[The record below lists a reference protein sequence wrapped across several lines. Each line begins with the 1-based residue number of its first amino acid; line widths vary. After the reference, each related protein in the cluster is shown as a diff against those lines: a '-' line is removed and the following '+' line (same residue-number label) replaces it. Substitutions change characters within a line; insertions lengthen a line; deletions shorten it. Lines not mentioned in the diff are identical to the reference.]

1 MDVPEVPLEIILS
14 FYFYTAEVTFVGCEV
29 WVVGTGV
36 GPMTRHYRYW
46 SASSEGTGALLV
58 ADLKKKMESYLE
70 EEAES
75 ALGIEVEGYAEE
87 KRRMWKSKD
96 LVEKMRASDPTGSDV
111 VPVMEQPRS
120 RHIGALAFGWY
131 HGQAYNGNGGGPMIM
146 KTRWN
151 RARLNAHEKGRSDP
165 RRRQRSWDEDVKK
178 VSVGESS
185 FLRENYDISAVLG
198 ACFWWTR
205 AQMSR
210 SFSAL
215 RPLFQQPAVTTPPTA
230 AKGKAK
236 EEDGAFYYGPLTK
249 TFQSLKVFSL
259 SSLGLCCSVS
269 PFIYLVDANMATSA
283 RTGLV
288 VFAITTSS
296 FSTSLV
302 GWLARPYAIAMR
314 RLTPTATSSITSS
327 ADASTP
333 FVAPG
338 AVEILTKNVFLQER
352 RTKASLRDGERVAPS
367 LTGLSA
373 SPLLTEASS
382 DSFWDVAS
390 LQFFSPHSFDESS
403 LTVPANGSSDPHSL
417 SPPSVSGF
425 LTAGEANTVA
435 WITKAL
441 SNADGLW
448 GAGVPPTNFAG
459 SDKRTGFMD
468 NLFAGISPSTSLA
481 EISNDP
487 PADLNFTSEWWGL
500 FSESAFY
507 DASVTHSIPSV
518 PDSAGGVDSSSDSSA
533 EGLHSLLELLD
544 QVPIIP
550 LLEECETGAY
560 GAEMEHRDASPACPL
575 LSSENDSNASKQ
587 SPILP
592 TPRSTPPPTPSPSLT
607 SASSA
612 PASPSPPPQIIDFEK
627 RSPIPSNEAPATFN
641 FVFDLKTFGEED
653 RCKCGKK
660 IKKKNRHWLSC
671 PSNPNKP
678 RLPCPYCPKSK
689 NKMFRGGSARA
700 NLQKHVKR
708 YHPGDVIPRVRR
720 K

>member
-1 MDVPEVPLEIILS
+1 MAGRHMYEYGRPAHVGRLMSWWTTPFRERDPWGGARGSLVHHKRDNQKFKFPPSSRPLPLLRKALLFQRIVFAFEPHL
-14 FYFYTAEVTFVGCEV
+14 
-29 WVVGTGV
+29 GT
-36 GPMTRHYRYW
+36 TRHHNRD
-46 SASSEGTGALLV
+46 SSIKPLMAVSGFCRPV
-58 ADLKKKMESYLE
+58 IHNCCLE
-70 EEAES
+70 
-75 ALGIEVEGYAEE
+75 
-87 KRRMWKSKD
+87 K
-96 LVEKMRASDPTGSDV
+96 
-111 VPVMEQPRS
+111 
-120 RHIGALAFGWY
+120 
-131 HGQAYNGNGGGPMIM
+131 
-146 KTRWN
+146 
-151 RARLNAHEKGRSDP
+151 
-165 RRRQRSWDEDVKK
+165 QRSTVSSPALPAK
-178 VSVGESS
+178 VIANTDNDMFAFASTAGRCQEQ
-185 FLRENYDISAVLG
+185 SAD
-198 ACFWWTR
+198 F
-205 AQMSR
+205 
-210 SFSAL
+210 FDH
-215 RPLFQQPAVTTPPTA
+215 F
-230 AKGKAK
+230 
-236 EEDGAFYYGPLTK
+236 
-249 TFQSLKVFSL
+249 
-259 SSLGLCCSVS
+259 
-269 PFIYLVDANMATSA
+269 ATSSP
-283 RTGLV
+283 
-288 VFAITTSS
+288 SS
-296 FSTSLV
+296 FSTDPFHCISGL
-302 GWLARPYAIAMR
+302 
-314 RLTPTATSSITSS
+314 SST
-327 ADASTP
+327 T
-333 FVAPG
+333 
-338 AVEILTKNVFLQER
+338 QE
-352 RTKASLRDGERVAPS
+352 ASLRDGERVAPS

-448 GAGVPPTNFAG
+448 WAGVPPTNFAG
-459 SDKRTGFMD
+459 FDKRTGFMD

-592 TPRSTPPPTPSPSLT
+592 TPRSTPPPTPSPSLA

-708 YHPGDVIPRVRR
+708 YHPGDVVPRVRR